1 MMNHSFGKMGGA
13 AWFWAAWGVC
23 NADGCDDALVAR
35 DETESAVR
43 LRANSRGDHVCC
55 SLAFTDRVVCTGRRH
70 PTPNVSGMHEVR
82 IVTAVS
88 WPSLR
93 RQ

>member
-1 MMNHSFGKMGGA
+1 MMNHSSGKLGGA

-43 LRANSRGDHVCC
+43 LRQQPRRSYLLQSRLH
-55 SLAFTDRVVCTGRRH
+55 
-70 PTPNVSGMHEVR
+70 
-82 IVTAVS
+82 
-88 WPSLR
+88 
-93 RQ
+93 